1 MKCNEVF
8 GAAQWVCAG
17 AYAHKTAVVPDP
29 AGAPHF
35 PVLRSRFTAGAQ
47 VKKATLRVLGLGFF
61 HCYINGQRVS
71 EDQFL
76 PLNTDFEPRDNYPTQ
91 EVLTGHRVYVP
102 EYDVTGL
109 LCAGE
114 NVLALHF
121 GGGWYTFNDA
131 GDWADLSDGGDWFT
145 DPTSRFGDPKA
156 IFRLV
161 IEDESGV
168 HEAFSSTAD
177 RIGASFVSTYHFTHQ
192 ENQDY
197 TGWDDACLGGGFDDS
212 SWSFAVPAREPDT
225 DYLFTDCPADR
236 FEPLAPAV
244 CLLREGDTAC
254 YDAGKNASQLPVL
267 RITAPAGEKVTVL
280 FSEERTP
287 EGRPIW
293 TGGISENDRRFGWNQ
308 SFTVISDGKE
318 RIVQPA
324 FTWFGFRYFSVTGA
338 AEVLGTRMTHTAV
351 AVTAEFEC
359 DNEDLNWLFKAFVNT
374 QLSNMHAGI
383 PSDCPHIERRGY
395 TGDGQLICH
404 AAMDILDA
412 RAFYEKWIADIGDC
426 QDTLTG
432 HVQYTAP
439 YTRCGGGPGG
449 WGCAI
454 VEVPWQFYLHYGDIA
469 PAARLYPQM
478 LRYFDFLEAHSENGL
493 VTSDKAGQWCLGDW
507 CTPIQVALPAP
518 FVNNYFYIRSLQRV
532 IEIAKLTG
540 READIPMLEERI
552 ARRRA
557 AVKAAYFNTWDSN
570 FIGGLQGANAF
581 ALDMGV
587 GDGRTLANMV
597 EYYTADGCYDT
608 GIFGTEIVTRV
619 LFERG
624 ESELAAKLMTSRKAN
639 SYAGMRD
646 AGATTLWEYWPA
658 GNHVRSLNHPMF
670 GAVAACLFD
679 WLLGIQGTP
688 GYTSLRIAPVLPEEL
703 QFARGKRVLPAGE
716 VRVAWQ
722 KKEGTAEFTVTVPQ
736 GVPAVLVYGGAEHP
750 LTAGENRI
758 SLPL

>member
-1 MKCNEVF
+1 MHCSEVF

-17 AYAHKTAVVPDP
+17 AYAHNTAVVADP
-29 AGAPHF
+29 AGTPHF
-35 PVLRSRFTAGAQ
+35 PILRSRFTAGAT

-61 HCYINGQRVS
+61 HCYINGREIT
-71 EDQFL
+71 EDAFL
-76 PLNTDFEPRDNYPTQ
+76 PLNTDFEPRENYPTE

-102 EYDVTGL
+102 EYDVTALVRPGSNL
-109 LCAGE
+109 
-114 NVLALHF
+114 LALHF
-121 GGGWYTFNDA
+121 GGGWYTFNDV
-131 GDWADLSDGGDWFT
+131 GDWCDFT
-145 DPTSRFGDPKA
+145 QNSEQYNAPNARFGDPKA

-161 IEDESGV
+161 IEDENGV
-168 HEAFSSTAD
+168 HEAVSSTAD
-177 RIGASFVSTYHFTHQ
+177 RIGASFVSTYHFTQ
-192 ENQDY
+192 TERQDY
-197 TGWDDACLGGGFDDS
+197 TGWDDACLDADWDDS
-212 SWSFAVPAREPDT
+212 SWGFALPAREPDT
-225 DYLFTDCPADR
+225 DYLFCDCPADR
-236 FEPLAPAV
+236 FEPLAPAA
-244 CLLREGDTAC
+244 CLLRDGNTAC
-254 YDAGKNASQLPVL
+254 YDAGKNASQVPVL
-267 RITAPAGEKVTVL
+267 RLTAPAGETVTVL

-287 EGRPIW
+287 EGAPICH
-293 TGGISENDRRFGWNQ
+293 SSPDNNDRRFGWNQ
-308 SFTVISDGKE
+308 SFSVVSDGSG
-318 RIVQPA
+318 RVVTPA
-324 FTWFGFRYFSVTGA
+324 FTWFGFRYFSVKGG
-338 AEVLGTRMTHTAV
+338 AEVLGTRMVHANV
-351 AVTAEFEC
+351 AVTADFEC
-359 DNEDLNWLFKAFVNT
+359 DNEDLNWMFKAFVNT

-412 RAFYEKWIADIGDC
+412 RAFYHKWIADIGDC

-454 VEVPWQFYLHYGDIA
+454 VEVPWQYYLHYGDIE

-478 LRYFDFLEAHSENGL
+478 LRYFDFLEAHSEGKL

-518 FVNNYFYIRSLQRV
+518 FVNNYFYIRSLLRT
-532 IEIAKLTG
+532 IEIARLTG
-540 READIPMLEERI
+540 HEEDIPMLE
-552 ARRRA
+552 ARVAERRA

-587 GDGRTLANMV
+587 GDETTLANMV
-597 EYYTADGCYDT
+597 KYYTADGCYDT

-624 ESELAAKLMTSRKAN
+624 EGELAAKLMTARTGN

-646 AGATTLWEYWPA
+646 AGATTLWEYWPE
-658 GNHVRSLNHPMF
+658 GNAVRSLNHPMF

-688 GYTSLRIAPVLPEEL
+688 GYTSLRIAPVLPSGL
-703 QFARGKRVLPAGE
+703 NHARGKRVLPTGE

-722 KKEGTAEFTVTVPQ
+722 KKDGMAEFTITVPE
-736 GVPAVLVYGGAEHP
+736 GVPAVLVFGGTEHD
-750 LTAGENRI
+750 LNAGENHI
-758 SLPL
+758 TLPL

>member
-1 MKCNEVF
+1 MNRSEVF

-17 AYAHKTAVVPDP
+17 AYAHKTSVTADP
-29 AGAPHF
+29 AGTPHF
-35 PVLRSRFTAGAQ
+35 PVLRSRFAAGSAI
-47 VKKATLRVLGLGFF
+47 KKATLRVLGLGFF
-61 HCYINGQRVS
+61 HCYINGRRVS

-76 PLNTDFEPRDNYPTQ
+76 PLNTDFEARDNYPTN
-91 EVLTGHRVYVP
+91 EVLTGHRIYVP
-102 EYDVTGL
+102 EFDVTSL
-109 LCAGE
+109 LHPGE
-114 NVLALHF
+114 NTLALHF

-131 GDWADLSDGGDWFT
+131 GDWNDFSDGGDWFT
-145 DPTSRFGDPKA
+145 DPTARFGDPKA

-161 IEDESGV
+161 IEDETGA
-168 HEAFSSTAD
+168 HEAVSSTAD
-177 RIGASFVSTYHFTHQ
+177 RIGASFVATYHFTQ
-192 ENQDY
+192 TENQDY
-197 TGWDDACLGGGFDDS
+197 TAWDDACLGEDFNDAA
-212 SWSFAVPAREPDT
+212 WPCAQPAKEPDT
-225 DYLFTDCPADR
+225 EYLFSDCPADR
-236 FEPLAPAV
+236 FEPLTPAV

-254 YDAGKNASQLPVL
+254 YDAGKNASQIPVL
-267 RITAPAGEKVTVL
+267 RITAPAGEKVTVY
-280 FSEERTP
+280 FSEARTP
-287 EGRPIW
+287 EGKPHCAAALDN
-293 TGGISENDRRFGWNQ
+293 NDRCFGWNQ
-308 SFTVISDGKE
+308 SFSVISDGKE

-324 FTWFGFRYFSVTGA
+324 FTWFGFRYFSVTGS
-338 AEVLGTRMTHTAV
+338 AEVLGTRMVHTDV

-359 DNEDLNWLFKAFVNT
+359 DNDDLNWMFQAFVNT

-412 RAFYEKWIADIGDC
+412 RAFYRKWIEDIGDC
-426 QDTLTG
+426 QDTVTG

-454 VEVPWQFYLHYGDIA
+454 VEVPWQYYLHYGDIA
-469 PAARLYPQM
+469 PADRLYPQM

-518 FVNNYFYIRSLQRV
+518 FVNNYFYIRSLLRT

-540 READIPMLEERI
+540 READIPMLE
-552 ARRRA
+552 ARVEARRA

-587 GDGRTLANMV
+587 GDETTLKNMV
-597 EYYTADGCYDT
+597 KYYTADGCYDT

-624 ESELAAKLMTSRKAN
+624 EGELAARLMTARTGN

-658 GNHVRSLNHPMF
+658 GNHIRSLNHPMF
-670 GAVAACLFD
+670 GAVAGCLFD

-688 GYTSLRIAPVLPEEL
+688 GYTTLRIAPVLPSCL
-703 QFARGKRVLPAGE
+703 QHARGKRVLPTGE

-722 KKEGTAEFTVTVPQ
+722 KKDGTAEFTVTVPE
-736 GVPAVLVYGGAEHP
+736 GVPAVLVFNGTEYP

-758 SLPL
+758 SAAL

>member
-1 MKCNEVF
+1 MKCSEVF

-17 AYAHKTAVVPDP
+17 AYAHKTAIVPDP
-29 AGAPHF
+29 AGVPHF
-35 PVLRSRFTAGAQ
+35 PVLRSRFSAGTA

-71 EDQFL
+71 EEYFL
-76 PLNTDFEPRDNYPTQ
+76 PLNSDFEPRNNYPVD
-91 EVLTGHRVYVP
+91 EVLTGHRIYVP
-102 EYDVTGL
+102 EFDVTEL
-109 LCAGE
+109 VRTGE

-131 GDWADLSDGGDWFT
+131 GDWNRFDDGGDWFT
-145 DPTSRFGDPKA
+145 EPTSRFGDPKA

-161 IEDESGV
+161 IEDETGL
-168 HEAFSSTAD
+168 HEVCSSTAD
-177 RIGASFVSTYHFTHQ
+177 RIGPSFVATYHFTQ
-192 ENQDY
+192 KENQDY
-197 TGWDDACLGGGFDDS
+197 TGWDDACLGAAFDDAA
-212 SWSFAVPAREPDT
+212 WSFALPAKEPDT
-225 DYLFTDCPADR
+225 DYQFCDCPADCL
-236 FEPLAPAV
+236 EALTPAV
-244 CLLREGDTAC
+244 CLLKKENEAC

-267 RITAPAGEKVTVL
+267 RITAPAGETVTVL
-280 FSEERTP
+280 FSEECTP
-287 EGRPIW
+287 EGEPVW
-293 TGGISENDRRFGWNQ
+293 NNTEDNNDRRFGWNQ
-308 SFTVISDGKE
+308 SFSVVSDGKE
-318 RIVQPA
+318 RVVMPA
-324 FTWFGFRYFSVTGA
+324 FTWFGFRYFKVTGS
-338 AEVLGTRMTHTAV
+338 AEVLGTRMVHTNT

-359 DNEDLNWLFKAFVNT
+359 DNEDLNWMFRAFVNT

-412 RAFYEKWIADIGDC
+412 RAFYHKWIADIGDC

-454 VEVPWQFYLHYGDIA
+454 VEVPWQYYLHYGDIE

-478 LRYFDFLEAHSENGL
+478 LRYFDFLEEHSEGKL

-518 FVNNYFYIRSLQRV
+518 FINNYFYIRSLQRTV
-532 IEIAKLTG
+532 EIAGLTG
-540 READIPMLEERI
+540 HEEDIPMLEARI
-552 ARRRA
+552 AERRA

-587 GDGRTLANMV
+587 GDDTTLVNMIK
-597 EYYTADGCYDT
+597 YYTADGCYDT
-608 GIFGTEIVTRV
+608 GIFGTEVVTRV

-624 ESELAAKLMTSRKAN
+624 EGELAAKLMTARTGN

-646 AGATTLWEYWPA
+646 AGATTLWEYWPE
-658 GNHVRSLNHPMF
+658 GNAIRSLNHPMF

-688 GYTSLRIAPVLPEEL
+688 GYTALRLAPVLPSCL
-703 QFARGKRVLPAGE
+703 NFARGKRVLPTGE
-716 VRVAWQ
+716 VCVAWE
-722 KKEGTAEFTVTVPQ
+722 KKDGMAEFTVTVPENL
-736 GVPAVLVYGGAEHP
+736 PAVLAFGGAEHP
-750 LTAGENRI
+750 LHAGENRLC
-758 SLPL
+758 LPL